1 MNADRPFDAVDLE
14 MLRQLRGA
22 WTEADPA
29 PTDLVATVHFA
40 LELTSGTEEIM
51 RAVEEHALPVA
62 KGDDSTRT
70 ITFDGTELIVMV
82 SIAPA
87 AGATA
92 RIDGWLTPAGVH
104 QIELR
109 LQDGLLRTSSDD
121 GGRFAFDRVPWGL
134 VQLVVRADDTVLVT
148 PAMVLS

>member
-1 MNADRPFDAVDLE
+1 MNADPPFDAADLDV
-14 MLRQLRGA
+14 LRQLRGA
-22 WTEADPA
+22 WTEADPV
-29 PTDLVATVHFA
+29 PPDLVETVHFA

-70 ITFDGTELIVMV
+70 ITFDGTELTVMV
-82 SIAPA
+82 SVAPA
-87 AGATA
+87 SGAA
-92 RIDGWLTPAGVH
+92 VRVDGWLTPPGVH

-109 LQDGLLRTSSDD
+109 VQGELLRTSSDD
-121 GGRFAFDRVPWGL
+121 GGRFAFDRVPRGL
-134 VQLVVRADDTVLVT
+134 VQLVVRAGGTVLVT